1 MGAICH
7 TAQDIFFGGGE
18 ERRWVKHPVQIER
31 QLDGL
36 IRGRK
41 WKGNERRRG
50 REKRGKIHSVSFS
63 QPAVCSALKNQR
75 EMQGRGGVR
84 GGGGGG
90 KTEKNGDLEIR
101 RKAFEINREGNRM
114 RGKTA

>member
-1 MGAICH
+1 MR
-7 TAQDIFFGGGE
+7 DDE
-18 ERRWVKHPVQIER
+18 
-31 QLDGL
+31 
-36 IRGRK
+36 
-41 WKGNERRRG
+41 

-75 EMQGRGGVR
+75 EMHGGD
-84 GGGGGG
+84 
-90 KTEKNGDLEIR
+90 KTEWNGDLEIR